1 MMPHLTEL
9 ERVLEG
15 EVIPSGSR
23 AFRELRRPFNAL
35 FDIVEPQVVVRCA
48 SDGDVAET
56 IAFIRQRGLRSA
68 TRGGGHDFAGR
79 STTPGILI
87 DVSPCVRSRSRTA

>member
-1 MMPHLTEL
+1 MMPHLIEL

-15 EVIPSGSR
+15 EVIPSGSP

-48 SDGDVAET
+48 SDGDVAERSPSSGSG
-56 IAFIRQRGLRSA
+56 ASAPRRGAEA
-68 TRGGGHDFAGR
+68 TTSPAGPR
-79 STTPGILI
+79 HLAS
-87 DVSPCVRSRSRTA
+87 